1 MAIREPG
8 RRADRVRR
16 APREGGQKD
25 IMAEKILLKNVGIPD
40 SEKLETYRARGGYR
54 ALEKALRELKPAE
67 ITDAVK
73 KSGLR
78 GRGGAGFLTGLKWS
92 FVPKEVRGP
101 RYLCCNAD
109 EGEPGTFKD
118 RVIIENDPHLLLEG
132 IAISCFALSVAEAFI
147 YIRGEFAFGAERL
160 ERAVSEAEAGGFL
173 GTNILGSGFNL
184 RVHVHRGGG
193 SYICGEETALLES
206 LEGKRGLPRL
216 KPPFPASV
224 GLYGQPTVINNVET
238 LSCVPSIVL
247 NGAEWFAA
255 IGTTGNTGP
264 KLFAVSGHVER
275 PGVYELPLGVTLREL
290 LFEHAGG
297 IKGGR
302 RLKAVMPGGSSTPV
316 ITEEHADVRLD
327 FDSLAAAGT
336 MLGSGAVIVM
346 DDTTCMVEVALR
358 LTRFYKHESCGQ
370 CTPCR
375 EGLDWMERLLDGVES
390 GHGRS
395 SDIDLLLEIASGIYG
410 KTLCPMGDAAVIPV
424 QSTIA
429 RFREEY
435 ESHIRT
441 KGCPF
446 NTRAVRASEG
456 AQAG

>member
-1 MAIREPG
+1 
-8 RRADRVRR
+8 
-16 APREGGQKD
+16 
-25 IMAEKILLKNVGIPD
+25 MAEKILLKNVGIPG
-40 SEKLETYRARGGYR
+40 SERLDTYRAGGGYQ
-54 ALEKALRELKPAE
+54 ALEKALRELRPSE
-67 ITDAVK
+67 VTDAVK

-78 GRGGAGFLTGLKWS
+78 GRGGAGFPTGLKWS
-92 FVPKEVRGP
+92 FVPKDAPGP

-173 GTNILGSGFNL
+173 GPNVLGTDFSL
-184 RVHVHRGGG
+184 RVHVHRGAG

-224 GLYGQPTVINNVET
+224 GLYGRPTVINNVET
-238 LSCVPSIVL
+238 LSCVPSIVR
-247 NGAEWFAA
+247 NGPEWFAS
-255 IGTTGNTGP
+255 IGTKGNTGP

-275 PGVYELPLGVTLREL
+275 PGVYELPLGATLREL

-316 ITEEHADVRLD
+316 ITAEHVDVKLD
-327 FDSLAAAGT
+327 FDSLATAGT
-336 MLGSGAVIVM
+336 ALGSGAVIVM
-346 DDTTCMVEVALR
+346 DDTTCMVEVALG
-358 LTRFYKHESCGQ
+358 LTRFYRHESCGQ

-375 EGLDWMERLLDGVES
+375 EGLGWMERLLDGIES
-390 GHGRS
+390 GRGGPA
-395 SDIDLLLEIASGIYG
+395 DIGLLLELASGISG
-410 KTLCPMGDAAVIPV
+410 KTQCPMGDAAVIPA
-424 QSTIA
+424 QSTIG

-435 ESHIRT
+435 ESHVRQ
-441 KGCPF
+441 KGCPLKS
-446 NTRAVRASEG
+446 A
-456 AQAG
+456 AGGRIV

>member
-1 MAIREPG
+1 MG
-8 RRADRVRR
+8 
-16 APREGGQKD
+16 
-25 IMAEKILLKNVGIPD
+25 EKILLKNIDTPG
-40 SEKLETYRARGGYR
+40 SESIDVYLSGGGYET
-54 ALEKALRELKPAE
+54 LKKALGGIEREHIIE
-67 ITDAVK
+67 TVK
-73 KSGLR
+73 QSGLR
-78 GRGGAGFLTGLKWS
+78 GRGGAGFPTGLKWS
-92 FVPKEVRGP
+92 FVPKDAPGP

-132 IAISCFALSVAEAFI
+132 IAISCYALSVETAFI
-147 YIRGEFAFGAERL
+147 YIRGEFELGAQRL
-160 ERAVSEAEAGGFL
+160 RQAVAEAESRGFL
-173 GTNILGSGFNL
+173 GDNIQGSGFNL
-184 RVHVHRGGG
+184 KVHVHRGAG

-224 GLYGQPTVINNVET
+224 GLYGRPTVINNVET
-238 LSCVPSIVL
+238 LANVPAIVAR
-247 NGAEWFAA
+247 GAEWFAS
-255 IGTTGNTGP
+255 IGREGNTGT

-275 PGVYELPLGVTLREL
+275 PGVYELPLGVSLRHL

-297 IKGGR
+297 IRKGR
-302 RLKAVMPGGSSTPV
+302 KLKAVMPGGPSTPV
-316 ITEEHADVRLD
+316 ITPEHLDVSLD
-327 FDSLAAAGT
+327 FDSLTEAGT

-358 LTRFYKHESCGQ
+358 LTRFYRHESCGQ

-375 EGLDWMERLLDGVES
+375 EGLGWIEMVLQRLES
-390 GHGRS
+390 GEGS
-395 SDIDLLLEIASGIYG
+395 PGDVQLLLEIASSIAGN
-410 KTLCPMGDAAVIPV
+410 TLCPMGDAAVVSV

-435 ESHIRT
+435 EQHVRE

-446 NTRAVRASEG
+446 AKGGTVGPGEAAGAEG
-456 AQAG
+456 RVGG

>member
-1 MAIREPG
+1 MDSSSP
-8 RRADRVRR
+8 
-16 APREGGQKD
+16 D
-25 IMAEKILLKNVGIPD
+25 IVMAEKILLRNVGIPG
-40 SEKLETYRARGGYR
+40 SEKLETCRARGGYR
-54 ALEKALRELKPAE
+54 ALEKALRELRPAE
-67 ITDAVK
+67 VADAVK

-78 GRGGAGFLTGLKWS
+78 GRGGAGFPTGLKWS
-92 FVPKEVRGP
+92 FVPKETTGP

-132 IAISCFALSVAEAFI
+132 IAVSCFALSVAEAFI
-147 YIRGEFAFGAERL
+147 YIRGEFALGADRL
-160 ERAVSEAEAGGFL
+160 ERAVAEAEAAGFL
-173 GTNILGSGFNL
+173 GSNVLGSGFSL
-184 RVHVHRGGG
+184 RVRVHRGAG

-224 GLYGQPTVINNVET
+224 GLYGRPTVINNVET
-238 LSCVPSIVL
+238 LSCVPSIIQ
-247 NGAEWFAA
+247 NGPEWFSS
-255 IGTTGNTGP
+255 IGTRGNTGP

-290 LFEHAGG
+290 LSEHAGG
-297 IKGGR
+297 VKGGR

-316 ITEEHADVRLD
+316 ITAEHLDVRLD

-336 MLGSGAVIVM
+336 ALGSGAVIVM
-346 DDTTCMVEVALR
+346 DEATCMVKVALG
-358 LTRFYKHESCGQ
+358 LTRFYRHESCGQ

-375 EGLDWMERLLDGVES
+375 EGLGWMERLLEGIES
-390 GHGRS
+390 GRGRRA
-395 SDIDLLLEIASGIYG
+395 DIDLLLELASGISG
-410 KTLCPMGDAAVIPV
+410 KTLCPMGDAAVIPA

-435 ESHIRT
+435 ESHLRA

-446 NTRAVRASEG
+446 ETASVGTE
-456 AQAG
+456 